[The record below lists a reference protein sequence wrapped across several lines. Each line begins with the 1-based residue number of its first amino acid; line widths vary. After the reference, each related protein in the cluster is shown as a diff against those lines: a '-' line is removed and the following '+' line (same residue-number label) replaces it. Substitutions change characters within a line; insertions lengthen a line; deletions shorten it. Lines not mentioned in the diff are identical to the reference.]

1 MRVLQNVTF
10 GSILWD
16 GFSIHISNIYSPREI
31 KCLVSDIF
39 IFIFDINII
48 TSDYC
53 QSKKSQF
60 YCFKKVHVREF
71 ELLFI
76 MSTQIR

>member
-1 MRVLQNVTF
+1 MGVQQ
-10 GSILWD
+10 
-16 GFSIHISNIYSPREI
+16 IHIANIYSPREI
-31 KCLVSDIF
+31 KRLVSDIF
-39 IFIFDINII
+39 IFKFDINII

-60 YCFKKVHVREF
+60 YFLQKVRLREF